1 MHSSGAVKK
10 VKSQDQQAC
19 QQEAEMRIVE
29 QARAESR
36 KEVAELEQMKHHARK
51 AFLSNPDA
59 TEEEFEHCWPELRN
73 DIFRHQGLHG
83 MTVYR

>member
-10 VKSQDQQAC
+10 VKSQEQQARLS
-19 QQEAEMRIVE
+19 AEMKIVE

-36 KEVAELEQMKHHARK
+36 KEVAELEQMKYYARR

-59 TEEEFEHCWPELRN
+59 TEEEFEHCWPELRS
-73 DIFRHQGLHG
+73 DMFRHQAHHG
-83 MTVYR
+83 MTMWQ